1 MMIHLNVEIHDPHDY
16 EHMFC
21 PVKRVREGTVFLVL
35 SPASC
40 DNCLYL
46 WDILRF

>member
-1 MMIHLNVEIHDPHDY
+1 MMIDLNVNDPHDY

-35 SPASC
+35 SSSSGDDC
-40 DNCLYL
+40 YYSN
-46 WDILRF
+46 